1 MSHFKKFLLFLK
13 NDLVYTFFNVE
24 QTDLLQKEMQH
35 LDFQMKRELKM
46 LVSFLILLGY
56 IFLILQSAFNQ
67 NLSDIKQIYLFLI
80 KAFISS
86 LISYFNK

>member
-67 NLSDIKQIYLFLI
+67 NLSDIKQIYLF
-80 KAFISS
+80 
-86 LISYFNK
+86 